1 MKDRTSERIE
11 YINLGESDEGSLFDL
26 STTGACWHSK
36 KRVEKD
42 AVVSLKINELIL
54 KAKVVYCRERSDGFR
69 LGLQFLNI
77 SAEQQKKL
85 NECVDAFSRGV
96 SITCGVI
103 EKP

>member
-1 MKDRTSERIE
+1 
-11 YINLGESDEGSLFDL
+11 
-26 STTGACWHSK
+26 
-36 KRVEKD
+36 
-42 AVVSLKINELIL
+42 
-54 KAKVVYCRERSDGFR
+54 
-69 LGLQFLNI
+69 LNI